1 MDQLNRTRLEVLA
14 GARGG
19 PHVSIYMPLSRRA
32 LHDEQNEI
40 RLKNALNT
48 AAGELA
54 RWDAIGGEAGGLLAP
69 ARRRLDA
76 SRLARDGVEGLAVL
90 IDNNRLAAYGL
101 PCRCPDLVVV
111 GERFHLKPLMDLVF
125 KHESSSSDEDSGR
138 VAEALG
144 GELAGVDIR
153 EIVPAACNGR
163 IDTLLLSRDD
173 DVWGR
178 YDRESESVRIHRDGR
193 RLGDEDLLDLAAV
206 ESLLSGARVQ
216 LVDRD
221 DVPGATVAAAV
232 YRYPRI

>member
-1 MDQLNRTRLEVLA
+1 MNQLDRTVLEKLA
-14 GARGG
+14 DDRGG
-19 PHVSIYMPLSRRA
+19 PHVSIYVPLGREA
-32 LHDEQNEI
+32 LHDEQNDI
-40 RLKNALNT
+40 RLRNALKN

-76 SRLARDGVEGLAVL
+76 NRLARDGVEGLAVL

-125 KHESSSSDEDSGR
+125 KHESSSSDE
-138 VAEALG
+138 
-144 GELAGVDIR
+144 LAGVDIR

-173 DVWGR
+173 DVWGQ
-178 YDRESESVRIHRDGR
+178 YDRESEAVQIHRDGR

-232 YRYPRI
+232 YRYPRNEV